1 LFLALGFTHLR
12 EWISGSTYD
21 EIKQKRNS
29 GCDLTDGEQFSD
41 EIYSLRSFRVIR
53 ELCNRGKHYI
63 TSGTHAT
70 TSKVGGLRAGIGKVG
85 DRRDQI
91 YFLIDGCDSR
101 DYFIELIHKYNEWF
115 NRDG

>member
-1 LFLALGFTHLR
+1 
-12 EWISGSTYD
+12 
-21 EIKQKRNS
+21 
-29 GCDLTDGEQFSD
+29 
-41 EIYSLRSFRVIR
+41 
-53 ELCNRGKHYI
+53 
-63 TSGTHAT
+63 
-70 TSKVGGLRAGIGKVG
+70 VGGLRAGIGKVG